1 MNRWTRPVNVTLLA
15 LLVITTASG
24 GLAFLV
30 GAEPLSGGVV
40 AVHGASGL
48 GLLVLVPAK
57 ARIARRGMRRPGR
70 SRKVIS
76 FAFAVF
82 VGLVIGSGLLHALGG
97 FRPYLG
103 LLPMQ
108 IHVGTALVTAALLV
122 GHVVMHQRRR
132 VPSRGGAGQRGRR
145 VPSRGGAGQR
155 GRRVP
160 SRGGGWRPLLRR
172 TDVDRRVALRGAGVV
187 AAAAVLWV
195 VAPGRGRRF
204 TGSHEVG
211 SGDPAVMPVTNWLSD
226 PVPVLAAAQWRLRLP
241 VRSLDLAALAAL
253 PQTSVRAVL
262 DCTGGWYAEQEWS
275 GVALADLGLPASAS
289 VEVVSATGYRRRLP
303 AATPLLLATAAAGR
317 PLSAGHGGPVRL
329 VVPGRRGFWWVK
341 WVVAIEVTD
350 EPWWLQPPL
359 PLQ

>member
-30 GAEPLSGGVV
+30 GAEPVSTGVV

-57 ARIARRGMRRPGR
+57 VRIARRGLRRPGR

-76 FAFAVF
+76 LAFTVT
-82 VGLVIGSGLLHALGG
+82 VGLAVGSGLLHALGG
-97 FRPYLG
+97 FRAYLG

-108 IHVGTALVTAALLV
+108 IHVGSALVAVALLL
-122 GHVVMHQRRR
+122 GHLVAHRRR
-132 VPSRGGAGQRGRR
+132 R
-145 VPSRGGAGQR
+145 
-155 GRRVP
+155 
-160 SRGGGWRPLLRR
+160 LLRR

-195 VAPGRGRRF
+195 VAPGRERRF

-211 SGDPAVMPVTNWLSD
+211 SGDPAVMPVTNWLFD
-226 PVPVLAAAQWRLRLP
+226 PVPVLAAEQWRLRLP
-241 VRSLDLAALAAL
+241 GRSLDLAALSAL
-253 PQTSVRAVL
+253 PQTTVRAVL
-262 DCTGGWYAEQEWS
+262 DCTGGWFAEQEWS

-317 PLSAGHGGPVRL
+317 PLSAGHGGPARL

-341 WVVAIEVTD
+341 WVVAIEATG